1 MDYRKA
7 LSLKMKWEKVIKP
20 KLKIDIAREKE
31 MREDNIKGNK
41 EALEY
46 LEKMKQVRPY
56 LVEYETTGQTKLPAT
71 NKQLAEL
78 IEELAPET
86 FAELI
91 EELAPEAIGLLPN
104 GICAEQLVEVM
115 KDVVS
120 HHMTIERLDELTK
133 KLAFRIKQGE
143 LSIKR
148 GKYDI
153 CAMSYIYNGD
163 YENGVKFYEKS
174 KQLAHLLIED
184 VDGNV
189 EKGAITIEDSGTLD
203 REHGYNQLCKNM
215 KCRLD
220 SYELLLHNLAIINGD
235 VKQVLK
241 AGKRMNKRNKKHRK
255 NDE

>member
-7 LSLKMKWEKVIKP
+7 LSFKVKWEKVIKP

-46 LEKMKQVRPY
+46 LEKMKQLRPY
-56 LVEYETTGQTKLPAT
+56 LVEFETTGQTKLPAT
-71 NKQLAEL
+71 NKQLVEVMD
-78 IEELAPET
+78 ELAPDTTDE
-86 FAELI
+86 
-91 EELAPEAIGLLPN
+91 LPN
-104 GICAEQLVEVM
+104 GVSAEQLAEVM
-115 KDVVS
+115 NDVVS
-120 HHMTIERLDELTK
+120 HYMTIERLDELTN

-163 YENGVKFYEKS
+163 YENGVKFYEKA

-184 VDGNV
+184 ADGNV

-241 AGKRMNKRNKKHRK
+241 AGKRMNKRNKKQRK
-255 NDE
+255 DDE

>member
-7 LSLKMKWEKVIKP
+7 LSFKVKWEKVIKP

-31 MREDNIKGNK
+31 MCEDNIRGNK
-41 EALEY
+41 QALEY

-56 LVEYETTGQTKLPAT
+56 LVEFETTGETKLPAT
-71 NKQLAEL
+71 NKQLMED
-78 IEELAPET
+78 
-86 FAELI
+86 
-91 EELAPEAIGLLPN
+91 LAPEAIALLPN
-104 GICAEQLVEVM
+104 GISAEQLVEVM

-189 EKGAITIEDSGTLD
+189 EKGAITIEDSGMLD

-215 KCRLD
+215 KCRLET
-220 SYELLLHNLAIINGD
+220 YELLLHNLAIINGD

-241 AGKRMNKRNKKHRK
+241 AGKRMNKRNKKQRK